1 MSMTLGAGGRGSL
14 RSNDVDLV
22 AASAG
27 GPRQARR
34 SGSSVRS
41 MTDQAAAANSDLAEK
56 AAQAASTYAGDR
68 ERYTDEKAA
77 FVTRVMRDLDA
88 AG

>member
-1 MSMTLGAGGRGSL
+1 
-14 RSNDVDLV
+14 
-22 AASAG
+22 
-27 GPRQARR
+27 
-34 SGSSVRS
+34 

-68 ERYTDEKAA
+68 ERYTDEKAS